1 MITSQKENFHKSKKQ
16 FKVMM
21 TNNNYSSSKKKTGP
35 YLHHKRLITPK
46 QLEKE
51 DNGFSNEK

>member
-1 MITSQKENFHKSKKQ
+1 
-16 FKVMM
+16 MM